1 MLVSWFRALH
11 DKVETMRP
19 IVFVPAC
26 TRDFGEH
33 PYHAAQHKYVDA
45 VVLGADCAP
54 MILPSLGA
62 SLDLETMLALCD
74 GIMLTGSAS
83 NVHPSYYSEEVLDPS
98 LPQDPARDQTT
109 LPLIRE
115 AVKRGI
121 PIIAIC
127 RGFREMNVALGGS
140 LHQAVQAVAGKF
152 DHREN
157 PELGMDE
164 QYGDA
169 HNVTLTP
176 GGCLERMLGVSEI
189 PVNSLHGQG
198 INELAPGMTVEA
210 VAEDG
215 LVEAFS
221 VSTAPGFTLAV
232 QWHPEW
238 RIQHNPYSMKMFG
251 AFGQACRE
259 YQQQKQRSSA

>member
-1 MLVSWFRALH
+1 
-11 DKVETMRP
+11 MRP
-19 IVFVPAC
+19 IVIVPAC

-33 PYHAAQHKYVDA
+33 PYHAAQYKYVDA
-45 VVLGADCAP
+45 LVLGADCAP

-62 SLDLETMLALCD
+62 ALDLETVFGLCD

-83 NVHPSYYSEEVLDPS
+83 NVHPSYYSEDVLDPS
-98 LPQDPARDQTT
+98 LPQDQARDETT
-109 LPLIRE
+109 LPLVRA
-115 AVKRGI
+115 AVARGV

-127 RGFREMNVALGGS
+127 RGFQEMNVALGGS
-140 LHQAVQAVAGKF
+140 LLQAVQSVAGHF
-152 DHREN
+152 DHREK

-169 HNVTLTP
+169 HKVQLVQ
-176 GGCLERMLGVSEI
+176 GGMLERLLGVAEI

-198 INELAPGMTVEA
+198 VNTLAPGLVVEA
-210 VAEDG
+210 TAEDG
-215 LVEAFS
+215 LVEAFTVGTS
-221 VSTAPGFTLAV
+221 PGFTLAV

-238 RIQHNPYSMKMFG
+238 RITHNPYSMKMFG

-259 YQQQKQRSSA
+259 YQARRSRT

>member
-1 MLVSWFRALH
+1 
-11 DKVETMRP
+11 MRP

-33 PYHAAQHKYVDA
+33 PYHAVQHKYVDA

-54 MILPSLGA
+54 MILPSLGE

-83 NVHPSYYSEEVLDPS
+83 NVHPSYYSEDLLDPS

-109 LPLIRE
+109 LPLIRA

-127 RGFREMNVALGGS
+127 RGFQEMNVALGGS
-140 LHQAVQAVAGKF
+140 LHQAVQAVPGHF

-169 HNVTLTP
+169 HKVRIIEGGTLH
-176 GGCLERMLGVSEI
+176 GILGASQI

-198 INELAPGMTVEA
+198 VNELASGLTVEA

-238 RIQHNPYSMKMFG
+238 RIVQNPHSMKMFG
-251 AFGQACRE
+251 AFGNACRE
-259 YQQQKQRSSA
+259 YQSRKRTQS

>member
-1 MLVSWFRALH
+1 
-11 DKVETMRP
+11 MRP
-19 IVFVPAC
+19 IVIIPAC

-54 MILPSLGA
+54 MILPSLGE

-83 NVHPSYYSEEVLDPS
+83 NVHPSFYSEDLLDPS
-98 LPQDPARDQTT
+98 LPQDLARDQTT
-109 LPLIRE
+109 LPLIRA

-127 RGFREMNVALGGS
+127 RGFQEMNVALGGS
-140 LHQAVQAVAGKF
+140 LHQAVQTVPGHF

-169 HNVTLTP
+169 HKVRIIE
-176 GGCLERMLGVSEI
+176 GGMLHGILRASEI

-198 INELAPGMTVEA
+198 VNELASGLTVEA

-221 VSTAPGFTLAV
+221 VSTSPGFTLAV

-238 RIQHNPYSMKMFG
+238 RIVQNPHSMKMFG
-251 AFGQACRE
+251 AFGNACRE
-259 YQQQKQRSSA
+259 YQSRKRTLS

>member
-1 MLVSWFRALH
+1 
-11 DKVETMRP
+11 MRP
-19 IVFVPAC
+19 IVIVPAC

-33 PYHAAQHKYVDA
+33 PYHAAQYKYVDA

-62 SLDLETMLALCD
+62 ALDLETVLGLCD

-83 NVHPSYYSEEVLDPS
+83 NVHPSFYSEELIDPS
-98 LPQDPARDQTT
+98 LPQDLARDETT
-109 LPLIRE
+109 LPLIRA
-115 AVKRGI
+115 AVARGV

-127 RGFREMNVALGGS
+127 RGFQEMNVALGGS
-140 LHQAVQAVAGKF
+140 LHQAVQTVEGKM

-157 PELGMDE
+157 PALGLDE

-169 HNVTLTP
+169 HKVQLAP
-176 GGCLERMLGVSEI
+176 GGMLERLLGVAEI

-198 INELAPGMTVEA
+198 VNELASGLVVEA
-210 VAEDG
+210 TAEDG

-221 VSTAPGFTLAV
+221 VRTAPGFTLAL

-238 RIQHNPYSMKMFG
+238 RITHNPYSMKMFG

-259 YQQQKQRSSA
+259 YQAQRRSRP

>member
-1 MLVSWFRALH
+1 
-11 DKVETMRP
+11 MRP
-19 IVFVPAC
+19 IVIVPAC

-62 SLDLETMLALCD
+62 NLDLETMLELCD

-83 NVHPSYYSEEVLDPS
+83 NVHPSYYSEDVLDPS
-98 LPQDPARDQTT
+98 LPQDPMRDETT
-109 LPLIRE
+109 LPLIRA

-127 RGFREMNVALGGS
+127 RGFQEMNVALGGS
-140 LHQAVQAVAGKF
+140 LLQAVQTVEGKM

-157 PELGMDE
+157 PELGLDE

-169 HNVTLTP
+169 HKVQIKP
-176 GGCLERMLGVSEI
+176 GGLLERVLGVQEI
-189 PVNSLHGQG
+189 GVNSLHGQG
-198 INELAPGMTVEA
+198 VNELANGLRIEA

-221 VSTAPGFTLAV
+221 VVDSPAFTLAV

-238 RIQHNPYSMKMFG
+238 RITHNPYSMKIFG
-251 AFGQACRE
+251 AFGQSCRE
-259 YQQQKQRSSA
+259 YQSQRQSQTRSRQ

>member
-1 MLVSWFRALH
+1 
-11 DKVETMRP
+11 MRP
-19 IVFVPAC
+19 IVIVPAC

-54 MILPSLGA
+54 LILPSLGA
-62 SLDLETMLALCD
+62 TLDLETVFGLID

-83 NVHPSYYSEEVLDPS
+83 NVHPSYYSEELLDPS
-98 LPQDPARDQTT
+98 LPQDPARDETT
-109 LPLIRE
+109 LPLIRA
-115 AVKRGI
+115 AVKRGV
-121 PIIAIC
+121 PIMAIC
-127 RGFREMNVALGGS
+127 RGFQEMNVALGGT
-140 LHQAVQAVAGKF
+140 LHQAVQQVAGKM
-152 DHREN
+152 DHREK

-169 HNVTLTP
+169 HKVRIRDAGL
-176 GGCLERMLGVSEI
+176 LQSILGVPEI

-198 INELAPGMTVEA
+198 VNELAPGLRVEA
-210 VAEDG
+210 EAEDG

-221 VSTAPGFTLAV
+221 VQSAPGFTLAV

-238 RIQHNPYSMKMFG
+238 RITHNPYSMKMFG
-251 AFGQACRE
+251 AFGQACRA
-259 YQQQKQRSSA
+259 YQAQRRSRS

>member
-1 MLVSWFRALH
+1 
-11 DKVETMRP
+11 MRP
-19 IVFVPAC
+19 IVIVPAC

-45 VVLGADCAP
+45 IVLGADCAP

-62 SLDLETMLALCD
+62 ALDLETVLALCD

-98 LPQDPARDQTT
+98 LPQDLARDETT
-109 LPLIRE
+109 LPLVRA
-115 AVKRGI
+115 AVARGI

-127 RGFREMNVALGGS
+127 RGFQEMNVALGGS
-140 LHQAVQAVAGKF
+140 LHQAVQTVAGKF

-157 PELGMDE
+157 PALGMDE

-169 HNVTLTP
+169 HKVRLCE
-176 GGCLERMLGVSEI
+176 GGMLRELLGVDEI

-198 INELAPGMTVEA
+198 VNELAPGLSVQA

-221 VSTAPGFTLAV
+221 VAAAPGFTLAL

-238 RIQHNPYSMKMFG
+238 RITHNPYSMKMFG
-251 AFGQACRE
+251 AFGQACRA
-259 YQQQKQRSSA
+259 YSAQRGSRP